1 MTKFHPLL
9 DGINGIG
16 EGSRSLPDRLQLFE
30 KIYERIRINWV
41 SNRTGERW
49 PSQSNW
55 VLRTAPEFTQ
65 HPTLYREKQLQ
76 KNIAILLKDEGWGN
90 DVPTASGLVNDRGR
104 QMNIDLAR
112 RIPGGFEFI
121 ELKLESNT
129 PYEAALQILR
139 YGAIYMLYRLE
150 PELARRFKGNQM
162 MNAKSIVL
170 EVLAPERYYSPGDVD
185 LQALEAQLDR
195 QVAKFAEEH
204 VSGLSIS
211 FRFMAFQADFT
222 FRPGMNPDLI
232 CEAVRNRRSPFY
244 HPEEAAI
251 KINA

>member
-9 DGINGIG
+9 EGVNGIG
-16 EGSRSLPDRLQLFE
+16 EGSRALPDRHRLFE
-30 KIYERIRINWV
+30 QIYERIRLNWV
-41 SNRTGERW
+41 SNRIEERW

-76 KNIAILLKDEGWGN
+76 KNIAIHLQNEGWGN

-104 QMNIDLAR
+104 QMNIDLTH

-129 PYEAALQILR
+129 PYEAAIQILR
-139 YGAIYMLYRLE
+139 YGAIYLLYRLE

-170 EVLAPERYYSPGDVD
+170 EVLAPDRYYSSGDVD
-185 LQALEAQLDR
+185 LQALEVQLDR
-195 QVAKFAEEH
+195 QVAKFAEEY
-204 VSGLSIS
+204 VSGLSLS
-211 FRFMAFQADFT
+211 FRFMAFQADFV

-232 CEAVRNRRSPFY
+232 CEAVRDRRSPFCR
-244 HPEEAAI
+244 PKETKS
-251 KINA
+251 KIIA